1 MKISGDLLD
10 KDEIKNKGPHFC
22 AELAWIKVEGFQ
34 NIFGRVLP
42 AGGYF

>member
-10 KDEIKNKGPHFC
+10 KDEIKNKALHFR

-42 AGGYF
+42 GGEYF